1 MHLPEIKDLHGESA
15 PVSHYSVGS
24 ARTQL
29 GAVVSSVTRSGTV
42 DVDNRA
48 TMSPSADRDLA
59 RRAQRMA
66 VLSELRYPTT
76 RLAKVFS
83 GLLAL
88 ILFGIVSIATI
99 SGFLLFQIL
108 KPPRTPAAFD
118 LNVMMGHPTTFS
130 FPSSDGTQREG
141 WFFPGLRGAPTVI
154 VSHGYL
160 SQRADVLT
168 LAAALQE
175 HEFNAFVFDYAGHGS
190 SPGVT
195 TLGYREAGEL
205 RAAVQAL
212 AKRDDIDPKR
222 FGLWGVDLGA
232 YASLDVASSDPRIA
246 AFAVDSVYDSPRNLL
261 QIEVKRS
268 GLGALPFVS
277 RFCGFAFSILN
288 YQYRQQSPI
297 STHLGITRGVPKLF
311 LGADDKPILEDKT
324 TQIFAKAPDP
334 KQMAREHVSY
344 RDMSDEDRRSYENQI
359 VNFFAQYI
367 PPTAQR

>member
-1 MHLPEIKDLHGESA
+1 
-15 PVSHYSVGS
+15 
-24 ARTQL
+24 
-29 GAVVSSVTRSGTV
+29 
-42 DVDNRA
+42 
-48 TMSPSADRDLA
+48 
-59 RRAQRMA
+59 MA

-99 SGFLLFQIL
+99 SGFLLYEIL
-108 KPPRTPAAFD
+108 KPARTPAAFD

-130 FPSSDGTQREG
+130 FTLPDGTEREG

-175 HEFNAFVFDYAGHGS
+175 HEFNAFVFDYTGHGS
-190 SPGVT
+190 SPGLT
-195 TLGYREAGEL
+195 TLCYREAGEL

-212 AKRDDIDPKR
+212 AKRDDIDAKR
-222 FGLWGVDLGA
+222 FGLWGVELGA
-232 YASLDVASSDPRIA
+232 YASLEVASSDPRIA
-246 AFAVDSVYDSPRNLL
+246 AFAVDSVYDSPQDLL

-268 GLGALPFVS
+268 GLAVLPFVG
-277 RFCGFAFSILN
+277 RFCGFGFGMLN
-288 YQYRQQSPI
+288 YTYRQQPPV
-297 STHLGITRGVPKLF
+297 STRFAITRGVPKLF
-311 LGADDKPILEDKT
+311 VESDDQPALEDQT
-324 TQIFAKAPDP
+324 TRIFAKAPDP
-334 KQMAREHVSY
+334 KQMVRDRVSY
-344 RDMSDEDRRSYENQI
+344 RDMSDEDRRTYENQI
-359 VNFFAQYI
+359 ANFFGQYI

>member
-1 MHLPEIKDLHGESA
+1 
-15 PVSHYSVGS
+15 
-24 ARTQL
+24 
-29 GAVVSSVTRSGTV
+29 
-42 DVDNRA
+42 
-48 TMSPSADRDLA
+48 MSPGAAPRVLG

-88 ILFGIVSIATI
+88 ILFGIVSIGTI
-99 SGFLLFQIL
+99 SCFLLYEIL
-108 KPPRTPAAFD
+108 KPARTPAAFD

-130 FPSSDGTQREG
+130 FTLPDGTQREG

-175 HEFNAFVFDYAGHGS
+175 HEYNAFVFDYTGHGS
-190 SPGVT
+190 SPGIT

-212 AKRDDIDPKR
+212 SKRDDVDPKR

-232 YASLDVASSDPRIA
+232 YTSLDVASSDPRIA
-246 AFAVDSVYDSPRNLL
+246 AFAVDSVYDSPQDLL

-268 GLGALPFVS
+268 GLAALPFVS
-277 RFCGFAFSILN
+277 RFCGFGFSILN
-288 YQYRQQSPI
+288 YQYRQQSPV
-297 STHLGITRGVPKLF
+297 STHFAITRGIPKLF
-311 LGADDKPILEDKT
+311 VQSDDKPALEDKT
-324 TQIFAKAPDP
+324 SQIFVKAPDP
-334 KQMAREHVSY
+334 KQMIRERVSY
-344 RDMSDEDRRSYENQI
+344 RDMPDDDRRSYENQI
-359 VNFFAQYI
+359 VNFFGQYI
-367 PPTAQR
+367 SPTARR

>member
-1 MHLPEIKDLHGESA
+1 M
-15 PVSHYSVGS
+15 
-24 ARTQL
+24 
-29 GAVVSSVTRSGTV
+29 
-42 DVDNRA
+42 N
-48 TMSPSADRDLA
+48 PSADRGPGA
-59 RRAQRMA
+59 SRAQRMA

-88 ILFGIVSIATI
+88 LLFGVVSIATI
-99 SGFLLFQIL
+99 CGFLLFQIL

-118 LNVMMGHPTTFS
+118 LNVMM
-130 FPSSDGTQREG
+130 G

-175 HEFNAFVFDYAGHGS
+175 HEFNAFVFDFTGQGS

-212 AKRDDIDPKR
+212 AKRDDIDPRR

-246 AFAVDSVYDSPRNLL
+246 AFAVDSVYGSPQDLL

-268 GLGALPFVS
+268 GLGAMPFVS
-277 RFCGFAFSILN
+277 RFCGFGFSAGF
-288 YQYRQQSPI
+288 R
-297 STHLGITRGVPKLF
+297 
-311 LGADDKPILEDKT
+311 
-324 TQIFAKAPDP
+324 
-334 KQMAREHVSY
+334 
-344 RDMSDEDRRSYENQI
+344 
-359 VNFFAQYI
+359 
-367 PPTAQR
+367 